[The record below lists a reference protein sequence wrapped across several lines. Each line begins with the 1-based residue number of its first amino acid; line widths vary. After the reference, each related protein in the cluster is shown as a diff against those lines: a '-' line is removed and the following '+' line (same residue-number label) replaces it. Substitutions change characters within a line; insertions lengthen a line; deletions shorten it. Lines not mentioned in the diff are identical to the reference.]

1 MKSVFDKYRK
11 KERNKY
17 IKKIA
22 IGTMVNIG
30 CGFCLFCIVMSI
42 LEKEFE
48 FVEIFLILL
57 IVLFLLVGIWMTVSS
72 LICIINP
79 NNGKLAKSIK
89 SQANYDEEPLELII
103 NEIENDM
110 INNPHEFKDLLI
122 GNEWVIGDEAIRIT
136 NISGVFPKIT
146 EIRGKTNI
154 TEYILYLVDKK
165 NNLQANTMKNEDELY
180 KAADIILSQ
189 ASNAVTGKMEDLL

>member
-1 MKSVFDKYRK
+1 
-11 KERNKY
+11 
-17 IKKIA
+17 
-22 IGTMVNIG
+22 
-30 CGFCLFCIVMSI
+30 
-42 LEKEFE
+42 
-48 FVEIFLILL
+48 
-57 IVLFLLVGIWMTVSS
+57 
-72 LICIINP
+72 
-79 NNGKLAKSIK
+79 
-89 SQANYDEEPLELII
+89 
-103 NEIENDM
+103 M
-110 INNPHEFKDLLI
+110 INNSHEFKSLLI
-122 GNEWVIGDEAIRIT
+122 SNEWVIGDEAIRIT

>member
-30 CGFCLFCIVMSI
+30 CGFCLFCIVMVI

-48 FVEIFLILL
+48 FVQIFLILL
-57 IVLFLLVGIWMTVSS
+57 IVLFLLVEIWMTVSS

-79 NNGKLAKSIK
+79 N
-89 SQANYDEEPLELII
+89 
-103 NEIENDM
+103 
-110 INNPHEFKDLLI
+110 
-122 GNEWVIGDEAIRIT
+122 IGDLA
-136 NISGVFPKIT
+136 
-146 EIRGKTNI
+146 
-154 TEYILYLVDKK
+154 
-165 NNLQANTMKNEDELY
+165 
-180 KAADIILSQ
+180 
-189 ASNAVTGKMEDLL
+189 

>member
-79 NNGKLAKSIK
+79 NIGDLAKSIK
-89 SQANYDEEPLELII
+89 SQANYDGEPLELII

-110 INNPHEFKDLLI
+110 INNPHEFKSLLI
-122 GNEWVIGDEAIRIT
+122 SNEWVIGDEAIRIS
-136 NISGVFPKIT
+136 NIS
-146 EIRGKTNI
+146 
-154 TEYILYLVDKK
+154 
-165 NNLQANTMKNEDELY
+165 
-180 KAADIILSQ
+180 
-189 ASNAVTGKMEDLL
+189 